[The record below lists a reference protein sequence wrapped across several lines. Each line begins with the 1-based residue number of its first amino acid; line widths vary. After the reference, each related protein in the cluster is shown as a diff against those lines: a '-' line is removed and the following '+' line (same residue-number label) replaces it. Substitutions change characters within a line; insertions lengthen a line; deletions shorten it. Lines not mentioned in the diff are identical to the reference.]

1 MLKSIWT
8 ENCDLVVMDLNE
20 SVATCC
26 QAVSDS
32 CHGATV
38 SLPLVPGLIKHN
50 YIQTTVNLLH
60 NYRRSPHLNQSQ
72 IQDPTGHKLR
82 QVRSDRFYI

>member
-50 YIQTTVNLLH
+50 YIQTTV
-60 NYRRSPHLNQSQ
+60 S
-72 IQDPTGHKLR
+72 
-82 QVRSDRFYI
+82 QVRGLERYCLILYHLFLLSTCCVI